1 MAVSHHSMGLVD
13 EALEE
18 VDVALACDQLPAEVE
33 RRAREL
39 RGSCLME
46 LQRFREAVHEYREA
60 AERAGDDKPARRAAL
75 YNLGRALEAVEEWQE
90 ASETYTRLKVE
101 APGLLD
107 VEKRLR
113 HCESQLTKSNA
124 SGTGKNRNDDSAGAE
139 EAA

>member
-1 MAVSHHSMGLVD
+1 
-13 EALEE
+13 
-18 VDVALACDQLPAEVE
+18 VDVALACEQLPAEVE

-60 AERAGDDKPARRAAL
+60 AERAGDDRSGRRAAL

-90 ASETYTRLKVE
+90 AFETYTRLKVE

-113 HCESQLTKSNA
+113 HCENQISKVDA
-124 SGTGKNRNDDSAGAE
+124 SPSGRDDADRSRSARGAS
-139 EAA
+139 EADDAAA